1 LIEGQRADYSTVA
14 AYWKFLTLIR
24 WTITT
29 SILIFLK
36 DHNEFQILLL
46 LIISVVYSILL
57 MNGKPFESN
66 FENKMSLFTEIMVSI
81 YLYLLLCLTDFM
93 PNLSFIRDPLALALV
108 SVIGF
113 AVFINLL
120 VFVKYIINRIKT
132 YIEDRARAKKYIV

>member
-1 LIEGQRADYSTVA
+1 MKFGSLIEGQRADYSTVA
-14 AYWKFLTLIR
+14 AYWKFFTLIR

-46 LIISVVYSILL
+46 LIISAVYSMLL
-57 MNGKPFESN
+57 INGKPFESS
-66 FENKMSLFTEIMVSI
+66 FENKMSLFTEIIVSI

-93 PNLSFIRDPLALALV
+93 ANLNFIRESLAIALV

-120 VFVKYIINRIKT
+120 FF
-132 YIEDRARAKKYIV
+132 AK